1 MRKLGLA
8 LSGGAARGI
17 AHLGVLQALDEL
29 GLPIGHIAGVSSGAI
44 AGAFYA
50 AGFPPRQIFQL
61 LTDTRFVR
69 LLRPSFRLGLVRLDL
84 VEKLYQH
91 YLGAAPTFAD
101 LKVPLT
107 LVATDLAAGQT
118 VYFQQGPLL
127 KPLVGAAAVPIIC
140 RPVEWQGQFLVDGGV
155 MNNLPVEPLLRQTD
169 LAVVGVHCNPM
180 SPEARL
186 TTLREVGERTAY
198 LAISMN
204 VQPRLAQCE
213 FVLQPPALAGFR
225 VTDLRRASEIFD
237 IGYAYTME
245 QASQLRQLLA
255 TDSTPLQN

>member
-29 GLPIGHIAGVSSGAI
+29 QLPIGHIAGVSSGAI
-44 AGAFYA
+44 AGTFYA
-50 AGFPPRQIFQL
+50 AGFAPREIFRL

-91 YLGAAPTFAD
+91 YLGAAPTFAE
-101 LKVPLT
+101 LKTPLT
-107 LVATDLAAGQT
+107 LVATDLVAGQT
-118 VYFQQGPLL
+118 AYFQEGPLL
-127 KPLVGAAAVPIIC
+127 KPLLGAAAVPIIC
-140 RPVEWQGQFLVDGGV
+140 RPVEWQGQVLVDGGV
-155 MNNLPVEPLLRQTD
+155 MNNLPVEPLLTQAN

-180 SPEARL
+180 KPEAPL

-204 VQPRLAQCE
+204 VQPRLAQCD
-213 FVLQPPALAGFR
+213 FVLEPPALHQYR

-237 IGYAYTME
+237 IGYTYTLT
-245 QASQLRQLLA
+245 QADQLRQLLVEDFPA
-255 TDSTPLQN
+255 EQD

>member
-29 GLPIGHIAGVSSGAI
+29 QLPIGHIAGVSSGAI

-50 AGFPPRQIFQL
+50 AGFAPREIFRL

-91 YLGAAPTFAD
+91 YLGAAPTFEA
-101 LKVPLT
+101 LTTPLT

-127 KPLVGAAAVPIIC
+127 KPLLGAAAVPIVC
-140 RPVEWQGQFLVDGGV
+140 RPVEWQGQVLVDGGV
-155 MNNLPVEPLLRQTD
+155 MNNLPVEPLLAQAN

-180 SPEARL
+180 SPEAPL

-204 VQPRLAQCE
+204 VQPRLAQCHFILE
-213 FVLQPPALAGFR
+213 PPALHRFR
-225 VTDLRRASEIFD
+225 VTDLRRAPEIFD
-237 IGYAYTME
+237 IGYAHTMA
-245 QASQLRQLLA
+245 QAAALRELLA
-255 TDSTPLQN
+255 EGSANGQD

>member
-29 GLPIGHIAGVSSGAI
+29 ELPIGHIAGVSSGAI

-50 AGFPPRQIFQL
+50 AGFAPRQIFQL

-91 YLGAAPTFAD
+91 YLGTAPTFAE

-118 VYFQQGPLL
+118 VYFQQGLLIPPLL
-127 KPLVGAAAVPIIC
+127 GAAAVPIVC
-140 RPVEWQGQFLVDGGV
+140 RPVEWQGQVLVDGGV
-155 MNNLPVEPLLRQTD
+155 MNNLPVEPLLLQSN

-180 SPEARL
+180 SPQAPL

-204 VQPRLAQCE
+204 VQPRLAQCHL
-213 FVLQPPALAGFR
+213 VLEPPALQHYR
-225 VTDLRRASEIFD
+225 VTDLRRASEIFN
-237 IGYAYTME
+237 IGYAYTMG
-245 QASQLRQLLA
+245 QAEALRQCLNEELPA
-255 TDSTPLQN
+255 GQD